1 MSYKLFDLNKKII
14 KKSNKGNYHIIPS
27 NFTGILADDDKI
39 HKSYYKTGVYHRLDG
54 PARYYSL
61 GDKTF
66 QDYYINGEYVKGA
79 TLDSFKL
86 LVDVMKL
93 KGLL

>member
-14 KKSNKGNYHIIPS
+14 IKKNKGNYHIVPN
-27 NFTGILADDDKI
+27 NFTGILIDDDKI
-39 HKSYYKTGVYHRLDG
+39 HKLYYKNGVYHRQDG
-54 PARYYSL
+54 PACYYSL
-61 GDKTF
+61 DDEIYH
-66 QDYYINGEYVKGA
+66 DYYINGEHIKDA

-93 KGLL
+93 KGVL